1 MEKSKGVR
9 FVTMA
14 ILVAMLGTL
23 VAGCAKGEA
32 QAQVVQSR
40 AQREGAPNVARADVE
55 ALVAGNSAFAF
66 DLYQALAEEGG
77 NLFFSPFSISA
88 ALAMTY
94 AGARGETERQMT
106 DTLHFTLPQDR
117 LHPAFNAL
125 DTGLVGRDQGEDFQL
140 RIANALWG
148 QKGHSFLEGFLDM
161 LAVDYGAG
169 LRLLDFAADPE
180 GARQVIN
187 EWVSEQTEERIKDLI
202 PQGGVDAATRL
213 VLANAIYFFGKW
225 AHPFDASRTRDGVFY
240 TLDGR
245 EMLVPMMRMPE
256 AEGLPYLGGDG
267 YQAVELPYQGEE
279 MSLLILAPDEDRFE
293 EFQADLDAQFVQA
306 VVEELAPRQVYLTL
320 PKFSYESEF
329 SLARMLTAMGMPDAF
344 GAADFSGMDGTQ
356 NLFISDVFH
365 KAFVAVDEAGTE
377 AAAATAVVVGESL
390 PMVDVTLTIDRP
402 FVFLIRD
409 RETGSILFL
418 GRVVAPS

>member
-1 MEKSKGVR
+1 
-9 FVTMA
+9 
-14 ILVAMLGTL
+14 
-23 VAGCAKGEA
+23 
-32 QAQVVQSR
+32 
-40 AQREGAPNVARADVE
+40 VE
-55 ALVAGNSAFAF
+55 ALVAGKSAFAF

-161 LAVDYGAG
+161 LAVNYGAG

-267 YQAVELPYQGEE
+267 YQAVELPYQREE

-306 VVEELAPRQVYLTL
+306 LVEELAPRQVYLTL

-329 SLARMLTAMGMPDAF
+329 SLARMLAAMGMPDAF

>member
-9 FVTMA
+9 LVTMA
-14 ILVAMLGTL
+14 ILMAMLGTL

-32 QAQVVQSR
+32 QAQVIQSK
-40 AQREGAPNVARADVE
+40 AQREGAPNVAPADVE

-66 DLYQALAEEGG
+66 DLYQALADEGG

-94 AGARGETERQMT
+94 AGARGETEQQMAH
-106 DTLHFTLPQDR
+106 TLHFALPQER
-117 LHPAFNAL
+117 LHSAFNAL
-125 DTGLVGRDQGEDFQL
+125 DAALVGRDQGEDFQL

-148 QKGHSFLEGFLDM
+148 QTGYSFLEAFLDA
-161 LAVDYGAG
+161 LAVNYGAG

-180 GARQVIN
+180 GARQAIN
-187 EWVSEQTEERIKDLI
+187 DWVSEQTEERIKDLI

-213 VLANAIYFFGKW
+213 VLANAIYFFGEW
-225 AHPFDASRTRDGVFY
+225 ANPFDASRTRDGVFH

-245 EMLVPMMRMPE
+245 EAQVPMMRMPE
-256 AEGLPYLGGDG
+256 PEALPYLGGDG
-267 YQAVELPYQGEE
+267 YQVVELPYQGEE
-279 MSLLILAPDEDRFE
+279 ISMLILAPDEGRFK
-293 EFQADLDAQFVQA
+293 EFQAGLDARFAQT
-306 VVEELAPRQVYLTL
+306 VVEGLAPRRVDLTL

-329 SLARMLTAMGMPDAF
+329 SLARRLAAMGVPDAF
-344 GAADFSGMDGTQ
+344 GAADFSGMDGSQ

-365 KAFVAVDEAGTE
+365 KTFVAVDEAGTE
-377 AAAATAVVVGESL
+377 AAAATAVVVVGSL